1 MSTES
6 YNRVESFSLYEA
18 ILTIWDHKRFIFL
31 FTIISLIISIIISLI
46 LPVKYTSYAVL
57 REASDEDKSAISSVA
72 GQFGALASLGGIDL
86 GAGVESKADLGIQT
100 LDSLELIRRVSQYQG
115 FTEAILATK
124 KYNRNTGSL
133 SYKSRLYDAEK
144 NMWKRNGVLD
154 DEYTPSFQEVKR
166 KLRRSF
172 TASKDNRTNF
182 VTVRFTHASPI
193 FARDFVMAAV
203 SEMNNIIRESD
214 LALAEK
220 AIDYLETELQDIP
233 QLDLKQSTNQL
244 LEAQLNK
251 KMYATVMQDYV
262 LQFIDP
268 PIIPERK
275 SSPWRSMIVIF
286 GSLLGAF
293 LGSFYILVRKFLN

>member
-1 MSTES
+1 
-6 YNRVESFSLYEA
+6 
-18 ILTIWDHKRFIFL
+18 
-31 FTIISLIISIIISLI
+31 
-46 LPVKYTSYAVL
+46 
-57 REASDEDKSAISSVA
+57 
-72 GQFGALASLGGIDL
+72 
-86 GAGVESKADLGIQT
+86 
-100 LDSLELIRRVSQYQG
+100 
-115 FTEAILATK
+115 
-124 KYNRNTGSL
+124 
-133 SYKSRLYDAEK
+133 
-144 NMWKRNGVLD
+144 
-154 DEYTPSFQEVKR
+154 
-166 KLRRSF
+166 
-172 TASKDNRTNF
+172 
-182 VTVRFTHASPI
+182 
-193 FARDFVMAAV
+193 MAAV

>member
-1 MSTES
+1 
-6 YNRVESFSLYEA
+6 
-18 ILTIWDHKRFIFL
+18 
-31 FTIISLIISIIISLI
+31 
-46 LPVKYTSYAVL
+46 
-57 REASDEDKSAISSVA
+57 
-72 GQFGALASLGGIDL
+72 
-86 GAGVESKADLGIQT
+86 
-100 LDSLELIRRVSQYQG
+100 
-115 FTEAILATK
+115 
-124 KYNRNTGSL
+124 
-133 SYKSRLYDAEK
+133 
-144 NMWKRNGVLD
+144 
-154 DEYTPSFQEVKR
+154 
-166 KLRRSF
+166 
-172 TASKDNRTNF
+172 
-182 VTVRFTHASPI
+182 
-193 FARDFVMAAV
+193 MAAV

-286 GSLLGAF
+286 WKSSGRFPRKLL
-293 LGSFYILVRKFLN
+293 YLVRKFLN